1 MRVACLGKLGNHLL
15 NNGNYVARFGKRVA
29 KALDVSRVFM
39 VAAGLLLGSLLLGG
53 PAEVRTQQTNSD
65 GDLRLV
71 DTTAGT
77 VIDLSTAMAP
87 SGRLEIF
94 DDEDGD
100 GTGEWKGICDDNL
113 GVLGTE
119 KEGNVRVIGREEAE
133 AACRQLGFS
142 GGTPITQLTLPD
154 SSDYLLDNL
163 ECAGSEARILGE
175 GKCRHN
181 TRGEHNCESAE
192 AFGVT
197 CAAATTNNDAV
208 GRLAITGTTQLGQT
222 LTADH
227 TGIDDE
233 DGKPPEAT
241 SFSYQWIRVD
251 LYWNETEISDATS
264 STYVLQDA
272 DEENWI
278 KVKMTFADDEDNAEE
293 VFSFEEGPVYTDK
306 PDGSLRLRPVTFTYD
321 LGNGFSRTVNSDE
334 FTGMVEIYDEP
345 SKRWKGVCDDG
356 AGNENLGWG
365 TEESEV
371 VCRQLGF
378 AGGISITQIYGG
390 DIYPPIYFLLDGVV
404 CDGTEDK
411 LLDCEHAERG
421 THDCTTL
428 EYAGVFCDDPDADD
442 DTTDDSTTE
451 NSGN

>member
-1 MRVACLGKLGNHLL
+1 MV
-15 NNGNYVARFGKRVA
+15 NNGNYVARFGRRIA
-29 KALDVSRVFM
+29 GTLNVSRVLI
-39 VAAGLLLGSLLLGG
+39 VAAGLLLGSLLLGE

-71 DTTAGT
+71 DATAGT
-77 VIDLSTAMAP
+77 VIDLSTATAP

-100 GTGEWKGICDDNL
+100 GSGEWKGICDDYL

-119 KEGNVRVIGREEAE
+119 KQGNVRVIGRQEAE
-133 AACRQLGFS
+133 VACRQLGFS

-154 SSDYLLDNL
+154 DSDYLLDNL
-163 ECAGSEARILGE
+163 ECAGSEARILGD

-181 TRGEHNCESAE
+181 TRGVHDCDSNE

-197 CAAATTNNDAV
+197 CSAATTNNDAV
-208 GRLAITGTTQLGQT
+208 GRLAITGTTQLRQT

-227 TGIDDE
+227 TGITDE
-233 DGKPPEAT
+233 DGKPTEET

-251 LYWNETEISDATS
+251 LFWNETEISGATS
-264 STYVLQDA
+264 STYTLQDA

-278 KVKMTFADDEDNAEE
+278 KVKMTFTDNEDNAEE
-293 VFSFEEGPVYTDK
+293 VFSFEEGYVYTDK
-306 PDGSLRLRPVTFTYD
+306 PDGSLRLRPVRFSYD
-321 LGNGFSRTVNSDE
+321 RGDGVTVVVDSDE

-345 SKRWKGVCDDG
+345 SKKWKGVCDDG
-356 AGNENLGWG
+356 AGDENLGWG
-365 TEESEV
+365 EEEAQV
-371 VCRQLGF
+371 VCRQLSF
-378 AGGISITQIYGG
+378 SGGTPITQISGTN
-390 DIYPPIYFLLDGVV
+390 IYPPIYFLLDEVE

-411 LLDCEHAERG
+411 LLDCDHAERG
-421 THDCTTL
+421 THDCIST

-442 DTTDDSTTE
+442 DSNMD
-451 NSGN
+451 NNGN

>member
-1 MRVACLGKLGNHLL
+1 MRIARLEKLENYLVDNCNHAVRVAEG
-15 NNGNYVARFGKRVA
+15 FA
-29 KALDVSRVFM
+29 KTLDISRVFI
-39 VAAGLLLGSLLLGG
+39 VAAGFLLGVLLLGG

-77 VIDLSTAMAP
+77 VIDLSTATAP

-100 GTGEWKGICDDNL
+100 GTGEWKGICDDYL

-119 KEGNVRVIGREEAE
+119 KQGNVRVIGRQEAE
-133 AACRQLGFS
+133 VACRQLGFS

-154 SSDYLLDNL
+154 DSDYLLDNL
-163 ECAGSEARILGE
+163 ECAGSETKILGE

-181 TRGEHNCESAE
+181 TRGDHNCESNE

-208 GRLAITGTTQLGQT
+208 GRLAITGTTQLRQT

-227 TGIDDE
+227 TGITDE
-233 DGKPPEAT
+233 DGKPTEET

-251 LYWNETEISDATS
+251 LYWNETEISGATS
-264 STYVLQDA
+264 STYTLQDA

-278 KVKMTFADDEDNAEE
+278 KVKMTFTDDEDNAEE

-306 PDGSLRLRPVTFTYD
+306 PDGSLRLRPIRFSVTYD
-321 LGNGFSRTVNSDE
+321 NGVTVLIDSDE
-334 FTGMVEIYDEP
+334 FTGLVEIYDEP
-345 SKRWKGVCDDG
+345 SKKWKGVCDDG
-356 AGNENLGWG
+356 ADNENLGWG
-365 TEESEV
+365 TEEAQV

-378 AGGISITQIYGG
+378 AGGTPITQINGAT
-390 DIYPPIYFLLDGVV
+390 YPPIYFLLDEVV

-421 THDCTTL
+421 THDCTST

-442 DTTDDSTTE
+442 DSNTD
-451 NSGN
+451 NNGN